1 MSAPPLMSTPDVWEI
16 AMDANTSKVC
26 QIIDRLS
33 NLARDAGREDLRSR
47 MASASRRVMDPSA
60 RVVVVGQLKQ
70 GKSQLINAL
79 LNVPVCR
86 VGDGETTS
94 TITTIGYG
102 EEPHARLVVSD
113 SSGIVESPG
122 AEEAPVQT
130 AGERTIPIQMDD
142 ISRDLSHAPEAAG
155 EQVLRLE
162 IFVPSPLLQR
172 GIVLVDT
179 PGSGGVGSPH
189 AAATLGLLAASDAII
204 VVSDVSQ
211 EYTAP
216 EMSFIRQATELCD
229 NALCVAT
236 KTDLYPM
243 WRDIV
248 GADVAHLRR
257 QGIERDPLPVS
268 SLLRSH
274 AIRLNDR
281 ELNDESGFPGIL
293 DFLENRVLTQA
304 STTMQRVV
312 MNEIRSVTDHL
323 SLAIR
328 PELDTLK
335 DPNAR
340 AAIVA
345 ELERARGEAKELSSR
360 TALWQQVL
368 GDGIADLSAES
379 DHDLRYRTRKLLKD
393 YEARID
399 AGDPAKFWAQLGE
412 DLKNDI
418 AEAVGD
424 NFIWTHEQSLA
435 VAERVAESF
444 SDAGDVAIPRLDLAA
459 IGHEISPL
467 TGLTDLEQQPTG
479 VVHKVVTGMRG
490 SYGGMMMFGMMST
503 MIGMTMLNPF
513 SVAAGVLL
521 GRKSYKEDAEMR
533 LTRRRSEAK
542 AAVRTFVD
550 DVLFEV
556 GRESR
561 YRLRTIQRVLRD
573 HFREIAEQT
582 TRSLTESIKSAE
594 EGARMQVAE
603 RDARMRSL
611 ETSLTFLTEVSAWA
625 AGGTREHVG

>member
-1 MSAPPLMSTPDVWEI
+1 
-16 AMDANTSKVC
+16 MDANTSKVC

>member
-1 MSAPPLMSTPDVWEI
+1 MSTPDVWEI

>member
-1 MSAPPLMSTPDVWEI
+1 
-16 AMDANTSKVC
+16 MDANTTKVC
-26 QIIDRLS
+26 QIIDRLCQ
-33 NLARDAGREDLRSR
+33 LARDAGREDL
-47 MASASRRVMDPSA
+47 SRRMSATRLRVVDPSA

-86 VGDGETTS
+86 MGDGETTS
-94 TITTIGYG
+94 TITTIGYA
-102 EEPHARLVVSD
+102 EEPHARLIVSD
-113 SSGIVESPG
+113 SAQDVIDSDARPG
-122 AEEAPVQT
+122 PVQT
-130 AGERTIPIQMDD
+130 EGERAIPIPMDD
-142 ISRDLSHAPEAAG
+142 ISRDLARAPEAGGA
-155 EQVLRLE
+155 QVLRLE
-162 IFVPSPLLQR
+162 VHVPSPLLQR

-204 VVSDVSQ
+204 VASDVSQ

-216 EMSFIRQATELCD
+216 EMSFIRQVTELCD

-243 WRDIV
+243 WRDV
-248 GADVAHLRR
+248 VAADVAHLRR
-257 QGIERDPLPVS
+257 QSNDVDPLPVS

-274 AIRLNDR
+274 AIRLDDR
-281 ELNDESGFPGIL
+281 DLNEESGFPGIL
-293 DFLENRVLTQA
+293 EFLETRVLAQA
-304 STTMQRVV
+304 STTMRRLV

-323 SLAIR
+323 SLAVR
-328 PELDTLK
+328 PELETLK
-335 DPNAR
+335 DPGAR
-340 AAIVA
+340 EAIVA
-345 ELERARGEAKELSSR
+345 ELERARTEARELSSR

-379 DHDLRYRTRKLLKD
+379 DHDLRNRTRRLLKD
-393 YEARID
+393 YESRID
-399 AGDPAKFWAQLGE
+399 AGDPAKFWTQLGE

-424 NFIWTHEQSLA
+424 NFIWTHDQSLA
-435 VAERVAESF
+435 VAERVADSF
-444 SDAGDVAIPRLDLAA
+444 SDTGDVAIPRLDLAA
-459 IGHEISPL
+459 IGHEISPQ

-503 MIGMTMLNPF
+503 MVGMTMLNPF

-542 AAVRTFVD
+542 MAVRTFVD

-582 TRSLTESIKSAE
+582 TRSLTESIKAAE
-594 EGARMQVAE
+594 DGARTQVAD
-603 RDARMRSL
+603 RDARSRRLEASL
-611 ETSLTFLTEVSAWA
+611 GFLDEVSAWA
-625 AGGTREHVG
+625 AGGCREHVG